1 MKKTHEKSR
10 IYTVA
15 GTAKLKN
22 PEKVVLQIE
31 ATGQRNGD
39 GFIYLVESVAA
50 EDYDRTTAEG
60 RAAAAEKE
68 LEEYKKEFS
77 ETTDNL
83 NAEKEALEEL
93 LEQARDAG
101 GNYRRKLDEA
111 AQENAE
117 LRKALTECRRIFG
130 ELPPEIERLLN
141 NEEGE
146 KKQWLHLH
154 NLEKLQKGF
163 REILRSGS
171 KRVSRQRETRRRR
184 VLKRCIPKER
194 RKLFFFRKRCILATV
209 KQA

>member
-10 IYTVA
+10 IYTVV

-22 PEKVVLQIE
+22 TEKVVLQIE
-31 ATGQRNGD
+31 ATGQGNGD
-39 GFIYLVESVAA
+39 GFIYLVESVAV

-68 LEEYKKEFS
+68 LKEYKEAFY

-93 LEQARDAG
+93 LEQERDAG
-101 GNYRRKLDEA
+101 RNYRRKLDEA
-111 AQENAE
+111 VQEYAE
-117 LRKALTECRRIFG
+117 LYKALIECRRIFG

-146 KKQWLHLH
+146 KDH
-154 NLEKLQKGF
+154 GYTCT
-163 REILRSGS
+163 I
-171 KRVSRQRETRRRR
+171 
-184 VLKRCIPKER
+184 
-194 RKLFFFRKRCILATV
+194 
-209 KQA
+209 

>member
-1 MKKTHEKSR
+1 MKKTHEKSS
-10 IYTVA
+10 IYAVT
-15 GTAKLKN
+15 GTDSVKN
-22 PEKVVLQIE
+22 IKKTVLQME
-31 ATGQRNGD
+31 ATGYTSG
-39 GFIYLVESVAA
+39 GMFVYLVETVAA

-68 LEEYKKEFS
+68 LEEYKKEFF

-93 LEQARDAG
+93 LEQARDAA

-117 LRKALTECRRIFG
+117 LRKALIECRRIFG

-146 KKQWLHLH
+146 KD
-154 NLEKLQKGF
+154 NGYTCT
-163 REILRSGS
+163 I
-171 KRVSRQRETRRRR
+171 
-184 VLKRCIPKER
+184 
-194 RKLFFFRKRCILATV
+194 
-209 KQA
+209 

>member
-10 IYTVA
+10 IYTVT

-31 ATGQRNGD
+31 ATGQRNND

-50 EDYDRTTAEG
+50 EDYDRTAAEG

-68 LEEYKKEFS
+68 LKEYKEAFF

-93 LEQARDAG
+93 LEQERDTG
-101 GNYRRKLDEA
+101 RNYRKKLNEA
-111 AQENAE
+111 AQEYAE
-117 LRKALTECRRIFG
+117 LRKALIECRRIFG

-146 KKQWLHLH
+146 KDHDYTCT
-154 NLEKLQKGF
+154 
-163 REILRSGS
+163 I
-171 KRVSRQRETRRRR
+171 
-184 VLKRCIPKER
+184 
-194 RKLFFFRKRCILATV
+194 
-209 KQA
+209 

>member
-1 MKKTHEKSR
+1 MKKTHEKSC
-10 IYTVA
+10 IYTVT

-31 ATGQRNGD
+31 ATGQRNND

-50 EDYDRTTAEG
+50 EDYDRTAAEG

-68 LEEYKKEFS
+68 LKEYKEAFF

-93 LEQARDAG
+93 LEQERDTG
-101 GNYRRKLDEA
+101 RNYRKKLNEA
-111 AQENAE
+111 AQEYAE
-117 LRKALTECRRIFG
+117 LRKALIECRRIFG

-146 KKQWLHLH
+146 KDH
-154 NLEKLQKGF
+154 GYTCT
-163 REILRSGS
+163 I
-171 KRVSRQRETRRRR
+171 
-184 VLKRCIPKER
+184 
-194 RKLFFFRKRCILATV
+194 
-209 KQA
+209 

>member
-1 MKKTHEKSR
+1 MKKTHEKSC
-10 IYTVA
+10 IYTVV

-60 RAAAAEKE
+60 RAAAVEKE
-68 LEEYKKEFS
+68 LKEYKEAFF

-83 NAEKEALEEL
+83 NAKKEALEEL
-93 LEQARDAG
+93 LEQERDVG
-101 GNYRRKLDEA
+101 RNYRRKLDEA
-111 AQENAE
+111 AREYAE
-117 LRKALTECRRIFG
+117 LRKTLIECRRIFG

-146 KKQWLHLH
+146 KDH
-154 NLEKLQKGF
+154 GYTCT
-163 REILRSGS
+163 I
-171 KRVSRQRETRRRR
+171 
-184 VLKRCIPKER
+184 
-194 RKLFFFRKRCILATV
+194 
-209 KQA
+209 

>member
-1 MKKTHEKSR
+1 MKKTHEKSS
-10 IYTVA
+10 IYAVT
-15 GTAKLKN
+15 GTDSVKN
-22 PEKVVLQIE
+22 IKKTVLQME
-31 ATGQRNGD
+31 AIGHTSGGMLV
-39 GFIYLVESVAA
+39 YLVETVAA

-68 LEEYKKEFS
+68 LEEYKKEFF

-101 GNYRRKLDEA
+101 SNYRRKLDEA

-117 LRKALTECRRIFG
+117 LRRALIECRRIFG

-146 KKQWLHLH
+146 KD
-154 NLEKLQKGF
+154 NGYTCT
-163 REILRSGS
+163 I
-171 KRVSRQRETRRRR
+171 
-184 VLKRCIPKER
+184 
-194 RKLFFFRKRCILATV
+194 
-209 KQA
+209 

>member
-1 MKKTHEKSR
+1 MVKTHEKSR
-10 IYTVA
+10 IYAVV
-15 GTAKLKN
+15 GTDNVKN
-22 PEKVVLQIE
+22 IEKVVLQME
-31 ATGQRNGD
+31 ATGQISG
-39 GFIYLVESVAA
+39 GYLIYLVETVAA

-68 LEEYKKEFS
+68 LKEYKEAFF

-101 GNYRRKLDEA
+101 GNYRRKLNEA

-117 LRKALTECRRIFG
+117 LRKVTEQRR
-130 ELPPEIERLLN
+130 RR
-141 NEEGE
+141 
-146 KKQWLHLH
+146 KRQWLHLH
-154 NLEKLQKGF
+154 NLEKLQKDF

-184 VLKRCIPKER
+184 VLK
-194 RKLFFFRKRCILATV
+194 
-209 KQA
+209 

>member
-39 GFIYLVESVAA
+39 GFIYLVESVAV

-68 LEEYKKEFS
+68 LKEYKEAFF

-93 LEQARDAG
+93 LEQERDAG
-101 GNYRRKLDEA
+101 RNCSRKLNEA
-111 AQENAE
+111 AQEYAE
-117 LRKALTECRRIFG
+117 LRKALIECCRIFG
-130 ELPPEIERLLN
+130 ELPPEIEKLLN
-141 NEEGE
+141 DEEGE
-146 KKQWLHLH
+146 KDH
-154 NLEKLQKGF
+154 GYTCT
-163 REILRSGS
+163 I
-171 KRVSRQRETRRRR
+171 
-184 VLKRCIPKER
+184 
-194 RKLFFFRKRCILATV
+194 
-209 KQA
+209 

>member
-1 MKKTHEKSR
+1 MVKTHEKSR
-10 IYTVA
+10 IYAVA
-15 GTAKLKN
+15 GTNNVKN
-22 PEKVVLQIE
+22 IEKVVLQME
-31 ATGQRNGD
+31 ATGQISG
-39 GFIYLVESVAA
+39 GYLIYLVETVAA

-68 LEEYKKEFS
+68 LKEYKEAFF

-101 GNYRRKLDEA
+101 GNYRRKLNEA

-117 LRKALTECRRIFG
+117 LRKALIECRRILG

-146 KKQWLHLH
+146 KRQWLHLH
-154 NLEKLQKGF
+154 NLEKSQKAF

-171 KRVSRQRETRRRR
+171 KRASRQKETRRRR
-184 VLKRCIPKER
+184 VLK
-194 RKLFFFRKRCILATV
+194 
-209 KQA
+209 

>member
-1 MKKTHEKSR
+1 MVKTHEKSR
-10 IYTVA
+10 IYAVV
-15 GTAKLKN
+15 GTENVKN
-22 PEKVVLQIE
+22 IEKVVLQME
-31 ATGQRNGD
+31 ATGQISG
-39 GFIYLVESVAA
+39 GYLIYLVETVSV

-60 RAAAAEKE
+60 RATEAEKE
-68 LEEYKKEFS
+68 LKEYKEAFF

-101 GNYRRKLDEA
+101 GNYRRKLNEA

-117 LRKALTECRRIFG
+117 LRKALIECRRIFG

-146 KKQWLHLH
+146 KRQWLHLH
-154 NLEKLQKGF
+154 NLEKSQKAF

-171 KRVSRQRETRRRR
+171 KRASRQKETRRRR
-184 VLKRCIPKER
+184 VLK
-194 RKLFFFRKRCILATV
+194 
-209 KQA
+209 

>member
-10 IYTVA
+10 IYTVV

-68 LEEYKKEFS
+68 LKEYKEAFF

-83 NAEKEALEEL
+83 NAEKEALKEL
-93 LEQARDAG
+93 LEQERDAG
-101 GNYRRKLDEA
+101 HNYRRKLDEA
-111 AQENAE
+111 VQEYAE
-117 LRKALTECRRIFG
+117 LRKAFIECRRIFG
-130 ELPPEIERLLN
+130 ELPPEIEKLLN
-141 NEEGE
+141 DEEGE
-146 KKQWLHLH
+146 KDH
-154 NLEKLQKGF
+154 GYTCT
-163 REILRSGS
+163 I
-171 KRVSRQRETRRRR
+171 
-184 VLKRCIPKER
+184 
-194 RKLFFFRKRCILATV
+194 
-209 KQA
+209 

>member
-1 MKKTHEKSR
+1 MVKTHEKSR
-10 IYTVA
+10 IYAVV
-15 GTAKLKN
+15 GTDNVKN
-22 PEKVVLQIE
+22 IEKVVLQME
-31 ATGQRNGD
+31 ATGQTSGAYL
-39 GFIYLVESVAA
+39 IYLVETVAA

-68 LEEYKKEFS
+68 LKEYKEAFF

-101 GNYRRKLDEA
+101 GNYRRKLNEA

-117 LRKALTECRRIFG
+117 LRKALIECRRIFG

-146 KKQWLHLH
+146 KRQWLHLH

-184 VLKRCIPKER
+184 VLK
-194 RKLFFFRKRCILATV
+194 
-209 KQA
+209 